1 MAELIRTMNC
11 AIKIEK
17 VKDVIEINIASAG
30 KTNPHVKKCETVLSC
45 QKRNLT
51 ERTSICSAKSISS
64 VFPIGHAGEVKLAN
78 GLLALLKGE

>member
-17 VKDVIEINIASAG
+17 VNEVIEINVASCS
-30 KTNPHVKKCETVLSC
+30 KPL
-45 QKRNLT
+45 
-51 ERTSICSAKSISS
+51 RTSKTAKLYYPVNKLDGKNLKLLCKSIGS
-64 VFPIGHAGEVKLAN
+64 VFPIGHAGEVRLAN